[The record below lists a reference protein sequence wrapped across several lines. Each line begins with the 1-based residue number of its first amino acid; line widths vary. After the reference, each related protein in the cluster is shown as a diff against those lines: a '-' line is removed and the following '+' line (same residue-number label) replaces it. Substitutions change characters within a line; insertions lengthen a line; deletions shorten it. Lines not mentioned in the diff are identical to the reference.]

1 MCVQQQ
7 CIRQKTFISD
17 EIWIMNF
24 RTGEEVTITPR
35 NYPFSFLVS
44 GERKQHYAM
53 IGMAHVADDYPLY
66 YDAINEKGLGM
77 AGLNF
82 SGKCGVWR
90 TCFGKERRNG
100 RGT

>member
-1 MCVQQQ
+1 MCTAAVY
-7 CIRQKTFISD
+7 KTKDFYFGRNLD
-17 EIWIMNF
+17 YDF
-24 RTGEEVTITPR
+24 PYGEEVTITPR
-35 NYPFSFLVS
+35 NYPFSFRFL

-82 SGKCGVWR
+82 VGNAVYG
-90 TCFGKERRNG
+90 
-100 RGT
+100 